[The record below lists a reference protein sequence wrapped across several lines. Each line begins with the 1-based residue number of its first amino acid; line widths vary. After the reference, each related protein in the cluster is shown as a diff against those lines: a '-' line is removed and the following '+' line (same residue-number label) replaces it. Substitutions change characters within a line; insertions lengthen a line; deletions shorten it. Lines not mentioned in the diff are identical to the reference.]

1 MTFSAAIAPMISRP
15 TSYASQ
21 ILKTP
26 SMRGYVSVFE
36 LTYENTAAGQAFA
49 GLIPADAP
57 DAPGSVRRNPDAG
70 IERIEVYVD
79 STQQWVPADRVLGV
93 RFFENDRYN
102 DGDEDGS
109 AHYTFCAAVAGQ
121 RYWWVRSA
129 AETSGTPPAVVPFVL
144 DPQLFGLVAQAD
156 DWDRVD
162 SSAIEALT
170 SNARW

>member
-15 TSYASQ
+15 ASYASQ

-49 GLIPADAP
+49 GLIPAGAP
-57 DAPGSVRRNPDAG
+57 DAPGSVRRNPNAG
-70 IERIEVYVD
+70 AERIEVYVD
-79 STQQWVPADRVLGV
+79 SVQQWVAADRALGV
-93 RFFENDRYN
+93 RFFENDQYV
-102 DGDEDGS
+102 DDDSS

-121 RYWWVRSA
+121 KYWWIRSA
-129 AETSGTPPAVVPFVL
+129 AETSGTPPATVPFVL

-170 SNARW
+170 STARW